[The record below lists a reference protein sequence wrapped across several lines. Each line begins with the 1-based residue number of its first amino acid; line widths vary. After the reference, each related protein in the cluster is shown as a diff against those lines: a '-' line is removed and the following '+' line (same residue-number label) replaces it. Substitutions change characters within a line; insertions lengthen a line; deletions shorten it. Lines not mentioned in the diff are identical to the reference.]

1 MNWFSGRIQDWL
13 NARDV
18 RRMVRR
24 QSFPESIERTYWN
37 DGEFTR
43 DAARLRAAGYE
54 ATSESESDPVVS
66 STIPAG
72 GGGVMGNLDHTVE
85 RRVPSLHVIY
95 RRTQTRD

>member
-1 MNWFSGRIQDWL
+1 MSWFSGRIQDWL
-13 NARDV
+13 NARDA
-18 RRMVRR
+18 RRMLRR

-37 DGEFTR
+37 QGEFTR

-54 ATSESESDPVVS
+54 AASESESDPVIS

-72 GGGVMGNLDHTVE
+72 GGGVMGNLDRTVE

-95 RRTQTRD
+95 RRTQTPD